1 MPARAKAGCFSG
13 EPRRPGAGWPGEPE
27 IDPPGAERG
36 PVDETITCLSAAL
49 SAAHQYTAGVTLRDR
64 DDRWYGIRWM
74 ADAARGTA
82 ALISP
87 VSALLTVVAVGL
99 LTLNIAPVLGRTAEE
114 VGVEWSYFLAGLI
127 ALLAVAALVFLVQL
141 LVAPA
146 RLEKRAGAAASSALE
161 TTREERDSLQGQLD
175 ALRRD
180 LESRQLALTLHV
192 LEARL
197 IAVDDGE
204 SSREAWLER
213 RREQFIGQ
221 LPPPT
226 PPSVKG
232 FLESSPIL
240 NMFAERRSEDD
251 FRAAVDEYIDEMRR
265 SWPQLLARRL
275 IEAKVSRLILSV
287 ANPTDRRFDGVVLT
301 LMLPQDFKAGF
312 DGTDENYEF
321 VPPEPPDA
329 WGSVRAFPDISGLHF
344 PPVVT
349 TPWTGEIEAPGRLP
363 QGHLPALRPAP
374 ALGRGGAGGTQPGRP
389 SCGGWQAADNSVLGR
404 CQGNPWSR
412 RVIARSVGRPGTS
425 ARQHAA

>member
-161 TTREERDSLQGQLD
+161 TTREERDSC
-175 ALRRD
+175 R
-180 LESRQLALTLHV
+180 
-192 LEARL
+192 
-197 IAVDDGE
+197 
-204 SSREAWLER
+204 
-213 RREQFIGQ
+213 
-221 LPPPT
+221 
-226 PPSVKG
+226 
-232 FLESSPIL
+232 
-240 NMFAERRSEDD
+240 
-251 FRAAVDEYIDEMRR
+251 
-265 SWPQLLARRL
+265 
-275 IEAKVSRLILSV
+275 
-287 ANPTDRRFDGVVLT
+287 
-301 LMLPQDFKAGF
+301 
-312 DGTDENYEF
+312 
-321 VPPEPPDA
+321 
-329 WGSVRAFPDISGLHF
+329 
-344 PPVVT
+344 
-349 TPWTGEIEAPGRLP
+349 
-363 QGHLPALRPAP
+363 
-374 ALGRGGAGGTQPGRP
+374 
-389 SCGGWQAADNSVLGR
+389 DNSMRFVGT
-404 CQGNPWSR
+404 W
-412 RVIARSVGRPGTS
+412 RVAS
-425 ARQHAA
+425 

>member
-1 MPARAKAGCFSG
+1 M
-13 EPRRPGAGWPGEPE
+13 
-27 IDPPGAERG
+27 
-36 PVDETITCLSAAL
+36 
-49 SAAHQYTAGVTLRDR
+49 
-64 DDRWYGIRWM
+64 
-74 ADAARGTA
+74 
-82 ALISP
+82 
-87 VSALLTVVAVGL
+87 
-99 LTLNIAPVLGRTAEE
+99 
-114 VGVEWSYFLAGLI
+114 
-127 ALLAVAALVFLVQL
+127 
-141 LVAPA
+141 
-146 RLEKRAGAAASSALE
+146 
-161 TTREERDSLQGQLD
+161 
-175 ALRRD
+175 
-180 LESRQLALTLHV
+180 

-349 TPWTGEIEAPGRLP
+349 TPWTGEIERQGGFLKVTYPPFDLHQHSEGEVLEELNLVVLLRRL
-363 QGHLPALRPAP
+363 A
-374 ALGRGGAGGTQPGRP
+374 
-389 SCGGWQAADNSVLGR
+389 
-404 CQGNPWSR
+404 SR
-412 RVIARSVGRPGTS
+412 
-425 ARQHAA
+425 